1 MGKILRIIDSI
12 SEWSGKS
19 CSFLVYAGI
28 LMLVFEVVA
37 RYFFDS
43 PTVWAH
49 GYSQRLFGSYF
60 VLVGAFTLL
69 QNGHVR
75 IDIIYQ
81 RFSLRKRAFFDL
93 INYLMLLIW
102 SFVLIREG
110 SSFFASSWAIREADE
125 MVLAHPIYPVKF
137 LLVIG
142 VILITLQGLNRLI
155 VSIYTLIKGVKYE
168 Y

>member
-60 VLVGAFTLL
+60 VLVGAYTLL
-69 QNGHVR
+69 QDGHVR

-93 INYLMLLIW
+93 LNYLMLLIW
-102 SFVLIREG
+102 SFVLIKEG

>member
-110 SSFFASSWAIREADE
+110 YSFFASSWAIREADE